1 MFLRKHQKWIQN
13 QKKKTN
19 QNNMAEFN
27 RSYYRYDGGRR
38 RSESEIDE
46 LENQFNLEQKQK
58 QKRIMKL
65 VLGSIVGV
73 ILMLFLF
80 KSCERIDAGHVG
92 VKVNL
97 YGDNKGVSDV
107 TEVTGVVFFNPITH
121 NIYEFPTFIQ
131 HKEYTGENSFVV
143 NSKDGS
149 EFHVSPIINY
159 SVQRE
164 KVPAIFAKYRRSLE
178 QIEEGFLKTAVF
190 DAFRL
195 ATNVYTADELISN
208 RQKFEIEVRRILEG
222 QLLKEGFVV
231 NQFTSNLIYPETFK
245 NAINAKNNAVQAALK
260 AENDVKTAE
269 AEAKIKVAQ
278 AEGDAQSMLT
288 RAKAEA
294 EANRMK
300 QTTLTPLLIQLEYVK
315 KWDGRLPVYGQVPQL
330 FKTIQ

>member
-1 MFLRKHQKWIQN
+1 MPLETWSERLARQEREREQEREQEKL
-13 QKKKTN
+13 KKT
-19 QNNMAEFN
+19 
-27 RSYYRYDGGRR
+27 
-38 RSESEIDE
+38 
-46 LENQFNLEQKQK
+46 L
-58 QKRIMKL
+58 KL
-65 VLGSIVGV
+65 KKMIRNVLIGIVGFFV
-73 ILMLFLF
+73 LVFLF
-80 KSCERIDAGHVG
+80 FSCERIDAGHVG
-92 VKVNL
+92 VKVNQF
-97 YGDNKGVSDV
+97 GDDKGVDNV
-107 TEVTGVVFFNPITH
+107 VEVTGMVFYNPITH
-121 NIYEFPTFIQ
+121 SIYEFPTFIQ

-159 SVQRE
+159 SVQRD
-164 KVPAIFAKYRRSLE
+164 KVPAIFSKYRRNLE

-222 QLLKEGFVV
+222 QLLREGFVV
-231 NQFTSNLIYPETFK
+231 NQFTSNLVYPETFK

-288 RAKAEA
+288 KAKAEA
-294 EANRMK
+294 EANRLK
-300 QTTLTPLLIQLEYVK
+300 QQTLTPLLIQLEFVN
-315 KWDGRLPVYGQVPQL
+315 KWNGALPTYGQVPQL
-330 FKTIQ
+330 FKNIQ